1 MVQPQIP
8 PQPPI
13 VSGTRTQADID
24 ANKETA
30 AHRREDELAARSRG
44 QNRPATASW
53 SSRLASAVDRLLGRS
68 PR

>member
-13 VSGTRTQADID
+13 VSGTRTQADIER
-24 ANKETA
+24 NEETA
-30 AHRREDELAARSRG
+30 AHRREDELAAKARS
-44 QNRPATASW
+44 QNRSASLG
-53 SSRLASAVDRLLGRS
+53 SRLVSAVQRLLGRR